1 MFLKLMFDIQ
11 QMTKLWKKHG
21 SFVKKGQGGKNYILK
36 RLWIFRSCS
45 KFKDILHYT
54 RSCQLSRGFFLH
66 IKALLLS
73 EIMRK
78 EK

>member
-1 MFLKLMFDIQ
+1 MFLKSMFDIQ

-21 SFVKKGQGGKNYILK
+21 SFVKKGQGEKNNILK
-36 RLWIFRSCS
+36 RIFRSCG